1 MKFIFVFLFLA
12 WLNSLIIS
20 YLPFPAIFGSTLLF
34 RVLESE
40 ETSEDTL
47 ICEVL
52 VLVEDMV
59 DLACLFVRLTAL
71 GR

>member
-1 MKFIFVFLFLA
+1 MKILFLVG
-12 WLNSLIIS
+12 LYSLFIS

-34 RVLESE
+34 LVLESE

-59 DLACLFVRLTAL
+59 ELACLFVWLTAF
-71 GR
+71 GSQF